1 MSLSQFSLD
10 NLKFVSYC
18 PLCNSAYNPLEA
30 KILEEREDA
39 HLVHVRCRNCHS
51 AIVALIVAGGLGV
64 SSIGLVTDLSSED
77 VLRFKNGE
85 PITIDDILDLH
96 HKLKE
101 QRF

>member
-1 MSLSQFSLD
+1 MSFSHFSLD

-39 HLVHVRCRNCHS
+39 HLVHVRCRQCQS

-64 SSIGLVTDLSSED
+64 SSVGLVTDLSSDD
-77 VLRFKNGE
+77 VMRFKNDA
-85 PITIDDILDLH
+85 PLTIDDVLELH
-96 HKLKE
+96 QQLKDR
-101 QRF
+101 RF